1 MRIALIAMSGVRAHN
16 PELTALGLTLPGFV
30 ERGKVVAALP
40 SLGLL
45 TVAALTPD
53 EHTIDYYEV
62 DDVDAFDE
70 LPPCDLAALSTFSAQ
85 VKDAYRLSERFRAA
99 GIRTVIGGLHVTSLP
114 HEALLHCDTVVVG
127 EAEPVWTQLVA
138 DAATGHLRAMYSSNG
153 DFNLADAPIPR
164 FDLLDPDHYN
174 RLTVQTQRGCP
185 WQCEFCASS
194 ILLTPRYKVKPPHR
208 VAAEIR
214 AINAVWEHAFV
225 EFADDNTFVNK
236 HHGRD
241 LMEAIGEEGV
251 RWFTETDVSVAN
263 DPGLLRMMK
272 EAGCAEILIGFE
284 SPTGPG
290 LDGIELKRNWK
301 RDQLARHR
309 AAIETIQSHGIAVN
323 ACFVLGLDG
332 DGPEVFDAIEQ
343 FVDDANPFDVQITVL
358 TPFPGTPLYRRLRDS
373 GRILREGAWELCTL
387 FDVNLRPRLMTVSQ
401 LEAGL
406 VDLGRRLYSSDAT
419 KQRRAGFKQQWRAG
433 MRARRPVASRRP

>member
-1 MRIALIAMSGVRAHN
+1 M
-16 PELTALGLTLPGFV
+16 
-30 ERGKVVAALP
+30 
-40 SLGLL
+40 
-45 TVAALTPD
+45 
-53 EHTIDYYEV
+53 
-62 DDVDAFDE
+62 
-70 LPPCDLAALSTFSAQ
+70 
-85 VKDAYRLSERFRAA
+85 
-99 GIRTVIGGLHVTSLP
+99 
-114 HEALLHCDTVVVG
+114 
-127 EAEPVWTQLVA
+127 
-138 DAATGHLRAMYSSNG
+138 
-153 DFNLADAPIPR
+153 
-164 FDLLDPDHYN
+164 
-174 RLTVQTQRGCP
+174 
-185 WQCEFCASS
+185 
-194 ILLTPRYKVKPPHR
+194 LTPRYKVKPPHR

-225 EFADDNTFVNK
+225 EFADDNTFVSK

-251 RWFTETDVSVAN
+251 RWFTETDVSVAD
-263 DPGLLRMMK
+263 DPGLLAMMK

-284 SPTGPG
+284 SPSSRG

-343 FVDDANPFDVQITVL
+343 FVEAAGPFDVQITVL
-358 TPFPGTPLYRRLRDS
+358 TPFPGTPLYRRLRDA
-373 GRILREGAWELCTL
+373 GRILRDGAWELCTL

-406 VDLGRRLYSSDAT
+406 VELGRHLYSAEAT
-419 KQRRAGFKQQWRAG
+419 KRRRAAFKEQWRAG
-433 MRARRPVASRRP
+433 MRARRPATMGRS